1 MGSVRFSDTKAGGSV
16 DCNAFSNTTSS
27 ACSPNGYNGG
37 KVWTGRRWL
46 ARSAMVSVAVEKIGG
61 LFFQPMDKT
70 SGNAI
75 RDSWPGLV
83 GNTTPGFGMSLMLVL
98 TR

>member
-46 ARSAMVSVAVEKIGG
+46 ARSAMVSVAVEKVGG
-61 LFFQPMDKT
+61 LFFQHIGKT
-70 SGNAI
+70 VQNMLRQS
-75 RDSWPGLV
+75 V
-83 GNTTPGFGMSLMLVL
+83 GRIIHRKVL
-98 TR
+98 PEWHNLL